1 MKRKRGKWPC
11 SYAFLQQFLFINIS
25 EDGPSPGNLLCL
37 RFSNW
42 TIVFH
47 FFQTEMQLVLWQD
60 STIISLANYTHT
72 WPLVSP
78 PRFRLSLLRSYKEKC
93 SDKSSDDSV
102 KRKSV
107 YFAKVV
113 LKQNDITL
121 YFIATLSRIHPASL
135 FLIHAVSLKQFEI
148 GNWVINIVTWI
159 RLYCYN
165 HRFRKMKA
173 IVTKAT
179 FLSLCNHCHY
189 HYEEWLNTSVNWKP
203 RRFKQRMNFGTV
215 LSILTAH
222 ECLVLKPVLY
232 L

>member
-1 MKRKRGKWPC
+1 
-11 SYAFLQQFLFINIS
+11 
-25 EDGPSPGNLLCL
+25 
-37 RFSNW
+37 
-42 TIVFH
+42 
-47 FFQTEMQLVLWQD
+47 MQLVLWQD

-72 WPLVSP
+72 WLLVSP
-78 PRFRLSLLRSYKEKC
+78 ARFRLSLLRSYKEKC
-93 SDKSSDDSV
+93 SDKSSEDSV

-121 YFIATLSRIHPASL
+121 HFIATLSRIHSASL
-135 FLIHAVSLKQFEI
+135 FLVHAVALKQFEI

-232 L
+232 LYSNTWKFPFAWTYLFMVDRRHIFSSFLGLGNDINRMKNNFSIKSFP